1 MADKKGFKKK
11 KRSKLWII
19 IFILGLAVLLYP
31 LFSRIY
37 YDYRG
42 NEEVTSFRQ
51 GLDNVTSAEVEES
64 LNLAY
69 AYNSSLLSGENT
81 RLGDPFSDEDKE
93 AGLVEYA
100 RMLEVNEKL
109 GVVTIPRINM
119 DFPIYAGTNES
130 VLQKGVGHLEGTSFP
145 IGGLNTH
152 SVLTAHRG
160 LPENKLFTDLD
171 KMEIEDLFFVETL
184 AGELAYKVIE
194 IKVIEPTEINEL
206 TINKNQDLV
215 TLLTCTPY
223 MINSHRLLVVG
234 ERTEVPA
241 EMQEELTDISW
252 WQRLLSL
259 LNEYKWI
266 LLVLVIIVLYYL
278 FTRKKKKSEERE

>member
-81 RLGDPFSDEDKE
+81 HLGDPYSDEDKE

-206 TINKNQDLV
+206 TINENQDLV

>member
-69 AYNSSLLSGENT
+69 AYSSSLLSGENT

-160 LPENKLFTDLD
+160 LPENKLFTDHD

-206 TINKNQDLV
+206 TINENQDLV

>member
-11 KRSKLWII
+11 KRSKLRII

-119 DFPIYAGTNES
+119 DFPIYAGTSES

-206 TINKNQDLV
+206 TINENQDLV

>member
-81 RLGDPFSDEDKE
+81 HLGDPYSDEDKE

-119 DFPIYAGTNES
+119 EFPIYAGTNES

-206 TINKNQDLV
+206 TINENQDLV

>member
-81 RLGDPFSDEDKE
+81 HLGDPYSDEDKE

>member
-206 TINKNQDLV
+206 TINENQDLV

>member
-11 KRSKLWII
+11 KRSKLWLI

-81 RLGDPFSDEDKE
+81 HLGDPYSDEDKE

-119 DFPIYAGTNES
+119 DFPIYAGTSES

-206 TINKNQDLV
+206 TINENQDLV

>member
-81 RLGDPFSDEDKE
+81 HVGDPYSDEDKE

-206 TINKNQDLV
+206 TINENQDLV

>member
-81 RLGDPFSDEDKE
+81 HLGNPFSDEDKE

-206 TINKNQDLV
+206 TINENQDLV

>member
-19 IFILGLAVLLYP
+19 FFILGLAVLLYP

-81 RLGDPFSDEDKE
+81 HLGDPYSDEDKE

-206 TINKNQDLV
+206 TINENQDLV

>member
-81 RLGDPFSDEDKE
+81 HLGDPYSDEDKE

-119 DFPIYAGTNES
+119 DFPIYAGTSES

-206 TINKNQDLV
+206 TINENQDLV

-223 MINSHRLLVVG
+223 MINSHRLLVIG
-234 ERTEVPA
+234 ERTEIPIEV
-241 EMQEELTDISW
+241 QEELTNISLFEK
-252 WQRLLSL
+252 LLSL
-259 LNEYKWI
+259 MSEYKWLVI
-266 LLVLVIIVLYYL
+266 LLVVFIIYQL
-278 FTRKKKKSEERE
+278 FKKIKQKK

>member
-1 MADKKGFKKK
+1 MFK
-11 KRSKLWII
+11 RFSSFDNTFEWII

-81 RLGDPFSDEDKE
+81 HLGDPYSDEDKE

-206 TINKNQDLV
+206 TINENQDLV

>member
-81 RLGDPFSDEDKE
+81 HLGDPYSDEDKE

-119 DFPIYAGTNES
+119 DFPIYAGTSES

-206 TINKNQDLV
+206 TINENQDLV

>member
-81 RLGDPFSDEDKE
+81 HLGDPYSDEDKE

-119 DFPIYAGTNES
+119 DFPIYAGTNEF

-206 TINKNQDLV
+206 TINENQDLV

>member
-81 RLGDPFSDEDKE
+81 HLGDPFSDEDKE

-119 DFPIYAGTNES
+119 DFPIYAGTSES

-206 TINKNQDLV
+206 TINENQDLV

-223 MINSHRLLVVG
+223 MINSHRLLVIG
-234 ERTEVPA
+234 ERTEIPIEV
-241 EMQEELTDISW
+241 QEELTNISLFEK
-252 WQRLLSL
+252 LLSL
-259 LNEYKWI
+259 MSEYKWLVI
-266 LLVLVIIVLYYL
+266 LLVVFIIYQL
-278 FTRKKKKSEERE
+278 FKKIKQKK

>member
-81 RLGDPFSDEDKE
+81 HLGDPYSDEDKE

-109 GVVTIPRINM
+109 GVVTIPRMNM

-206 TINKNQDLV
+206 TINENQDLV

>member
-1 MADKKGFKKK
+1 MADKKRFKKK

-206 TINKNQDLV
+206 TINENQDLV

>member
-69 AYNSSLLSGENT
+69 AYNSSLLSAENT
-81 RLGDPFSDEDKE
+81 HLGDPYSDEDKE

>member
-37 YDYRG
+37 YDYSG

-64 LNLAY
+64 LYLAY

-206 TINKNQDLV
+206 TINENQDLV

>member
-1 MADKKGFKKK
+1 MADKKRFKKK

-81 RLGDPFSDEDKE
+81 HLGDPYSDEDKE

-206 TINKNQDLV
+206 TINENQDLV

>member
-42 NEEVTSFRQ
+42 NEEGTSFRQ

-206 TINKNQDLV
+206 TINENQDLV

-234 ERTEVPA
+234 ERTEVLA

>member
-81 RLGDPFSDEDKE
+81 HLGDPFSDEDKE

-206 TINKNQDLV
+206 TINENQDLV

>member
-81 RLGDPFSDEDKE
+81 RLGDPYSDEDKE

-206 TINKNQDLV
+206 TINENQDLV

>member
-31 LFSRIY
+31 LFPRIY

-81 RLGDPFSDEDKE
+81 HLGDPYSDEDKE

-206 TINKNQDLV
+206 TINENQDLV

>member
-81 RLGDPFSDEDKE
+81 HLGDPYSDEDKE

-252 WQRLLSL
+252 WQHLLSL